1 MLPFKDFISYSK
13 YNFMFRKM
21 LFLNFRFLLLNV
33 LIWFIFMLGIKI
45 RTFLSSTD
53 PGVFQ
58 NVKLLNPRCTGSRE
72 IKKTKAGIVL
82 LDTL

>member
-1 MLPFKDFISYSK
+1 
-13 YNFMFRKM
+13 MFRKM
-21 LFLNFRFLLLNV
+21 LVFNFRFFLLNV

-72 IKKTKAGIVL
+72 MKKTKVGTVL
-82 LDTL
+82 VDTLYDAKIIIHTMNV

>member
-1 MLPFKDFISYSK
+1 
-13 YNFMFRKM
+13 MFRKM
-21 LFLNFRFLLLNV
+21 LVFNFGFFLLNV

-58 NVKLLNPRCTGSRE
+58 NVLGALEAEK
-72 IKKTKAGIVL
+72 
-82 LDTL
+82 